1 MALIEAVD
9 NKAVITLDLIVITLD
24 QRFPTTDGV
33 TCTRGGYI
41 CLPEWVHLRLAIEGK
56 NMFMYYLF
64 PDVYTYIS

>member
-33 TCTRGGYI
+33 TCTPGGTFAYLGEYI
-41 CLPEWVHLRLAIEGK
+41 
-56 NMFMYYLF
+56 
-64 PDVYTYIS
+64 